1 MGSGEKPEKKAL
13 STKNLTAKL
22 RLVVVVKPPCGRER
36 ARFNEHEC
44 ETNTQKW
51 THLPTVRVLESDVC
65 ALVFSRNEVAPH
77 NGTVHLERRGLDE
90 APLLG
95 HELLLLK

>member
-1 MGSGEKPEKKAL
+1 MK
-13 STKNLTAKL
+13 
-22 RLVVVVKPPCGRER
+22 R
-36 ARFNEHEC
+36 AYSNEHES
-44 ETNTQKW
+44 ETNTQKG
-51 THLPTVRVLESDVC
+51 THLPGGRVLESDVC

-77 NGTVHLERRGLDE
+77 DGTQYLDRRGLDE